1 MRTILATILGTL
13 VVFIWGFVTWVVLEI
28 WSEDLQE
35 MSPTA
40 STEIRSSIEGVIEQP
55 GAYVFPPRPAVA
67 DPDDPAA
74 VAAADEAW
82 LVDVREGPTG
92 VLLVHPDGTDPMRPS
107 MFARGIVLEFAGAL
121 LLAVFLQMASRAGA
135 GYGGRVA
142 VGCGVIGFA
151 VVAGV
156 LVPGNFRDDP
166 AGWVRA
172 MAGDLAVGWG
182 LAVLLMAAIIKPSK
196 PARRH

>member
-1 MRTILATILGTL
+1 MRTILASILGTL
-13 VVFIWGFVTWVVLEI
+13 IVFVWGLAAWVVLEI
-28 WSEDLQE
+28 WSDDLRD
-35 MSPTA
+35 MTPAA
-40 STEIRSSIEGVIEQP
+40 SVEIRSSIEGVIEQP
-55 GAYVFPPRPAVA
+55 GAYVFPARPVVA
-67 DPDDPAA
+67 DPEDPSAVTAA
-74 VAAADEAW
+74 EEAW
-82 LVDVREGPTG
+82 LADVREGPTG

-107 MFARGIVLEFAGAL
+107 MFFRGILLQFAGAI
-121 LLAVFLQMASRAGA
+121 LLAVLMQMATRAGA

-166 AGWVRA
+166 SGWVRA

-196 PARRH
+196 AIRRH